1 MRNIWGAL
9 VLIFLAAVPLE
20 SVAHQVFLSSV
31 RIAVIPAE
39 ENSRPIDVELRIDG
53 EDLAKVFKI
62 PLTIRGGI
70 VNPHVLK
77 THKEKISEYLL
88 SKIALANAEGD
99 SCSFISQDTHE
110 EFNSLVLAT
119 KWDCRKVDGEV
130 FYLTSL
136 FFDESANAGQLVFIK
151 GMKNKTPPLLN
162 AQTPKIS
169 VTGPP
174 PTFLEITTRFIAS
187 GIEHIFLGYD
197 HIAFLIALLLWARR
211 LTSVIKIVTAF
222 TVAHTITLSLAT
234 LDMVSLPSDFVE
246 SAIAAT
252 IIYVAAENFFR
263 REVENRWPLTFFLGL
278 VHGFGFASVLKEFG
292 LPEDGIVTALA
303 MFNVGVEIGQ
313 IAVVGICLP
322 IIFAI
327 DHLLVRNAPNTPNN
341 RRNPTFVYLASGIIL
356 ALGIYW
362 FIDRVFLN

>member
-1 MRNIWGAL
+1 MRKIWGLLSAIL
-9 VLIFLAAVPLE
+9 LTIISFDA
-20 SVAHQVFLSSV
+20 VAHQVFLSSV
-31 RIAVIPAE
+31 RLAENPAQLSDRLISV
-39 ENSRPIDVELRIDG
+39 ENRVDG

-70 VNPHVLK
+70 VNPAILE
-77 THKEKISEYLL
+77 THKDKISKYLM
-88 SKIALANAEGD
+88 SKMAVANAEGD
-99 SCSFISQDTHE
+99 SCSLTSQNLHE
-110 EFNSLVLAT
+110 EFNTVVLAT
-119 KWDCRKVDGEV
+119 QWDCKKTEGEL

-151 GMKNKTPPLLN
+151 GMKNNTPPLLN
-162 AQTPKIS
+162 AKTPKIS
-169 VTGPP
+169 ITGAP
-174 PTFLEITTRFIAS
+174 PTFLETTTRFIAS

-211 LTSVIKIVTAF
+211 LSSVIKIVSAF

-234 LDMVSLPSDFVE
+234 LDVVNLPVLFVE

-278 VHGFGFASVLKEFG
+278 VHGFGFANVLKEFG
-292 LPEDGIVTALA
+292 LPENNIATALA

-327 DHLLVRNAPNTPNN
+327 DHLVVRNALNAPNN
-341 RRNPTFVYLASGIIL
+341 RRNPIFVYLASGIIL
-356 ALGIYW
+356 LLGIYW
-362 FIDRVFLN
+362 S